1 MNFNDIARIPGTTLP
16 WIELVP
22 LQADQAATVHRWFD
36 DEKVRPW
43 LDLGGGRQ
51 QLQVRELYLLL
62 TGSRSFTRLLRLPG
76 STEPLGLVCLGD
88 VSNQMGS
95 ADIWG
100 VRGCFAQSPGNVSV
114 ASFLLMLANGFVD
127 LGREVI
133 GSWVVEGNQFSI
145 AMHQRLGM
153 RETGR
158 QRARHLSGG
167 QRRDRLL
174 FDITRAEFAERF
186 GAVRAE
192 SGRCLDDLRSE
203 AAATPSQEEPCH
215 V

>member
-1 MNFNDIARIPGTTLP
+1 MSFKDISCIPGTTLP
-16 WIELVP
+16 WIELIP
-22 LQADQAATVHRWFD
+22 LQTDHATTIHLWFA

-43 LDLGGGRQ
+43 LDLGSGRQ
-51 QLQVRELYLLL
+51 QLPVRELYLLL
-62 TGSRSFTRLLRLPG
+62 TGSRSFTRLARLPG

-100 VRGCFAQSPGNVSV
+100 VRGTFAQSPGNVSV
-114 ASFLLMLANGFVD
+114 AAFLLMLANGFVD
-127 LGREVI
+127 LGRTVI
-133 GSWVVEGNQFSI
+133 SSWVVEGNQFSI

-158 QRARHLSGG
+158 QRARHFAGG

-192 SGRCLDDLRSE
+192 SGRCMDDLQK
-203 AAATPSQEEPCH
+203 AAASSPSQGELCH